1 MGGIIWLASYPK
13 SGNTW
18 ARVFLYNF
26 FADSKEP
33 ADLNKIGNFCLGEA
47 NMLWYARQ
55 LGKDQLSQEDDE
67 DIARVR
73 AKVHAEMTKV
83 HPDSVFVKTHN
94 YLGEIFGHPIHNMNV
109 TAGTIYILRNP
120 LDVAISMTSHFGMSQ
135 DEAIAHLGNPAAM
148 TGTEKTQVFQSHADW
163 STHVSSWTQ
172 SPNPYLHVVRYEDM
186 KEDPKKYFGR
196 MAKFLGLKFSQERL
210 RRAIKNSS
218 FERLKKL
225 EQEKG
230 FKEKSKKAESFFRK
244 GEKDQWREVLSDA
257 QIKKIISDHRQV
269 MEKFG
274 YVPEGY

>member
-18 ARVFLYNF
+18 VRAFIQNF
-26 FADSKEP
+26 FVNAYEPVDINDLGRFFAWEADRRFYRS
-33 ADLNKIGNFCLGEA
+33 LLRQA
-47 NMLWYARQ
+47 N
-55 LGKDQLSQEDDE
+55 LSEDDE
-67 DIARVR
+67 RAVASVR
-73 AKVHAEMTKV
+73 EQAHVQISKISPE
-83 HPDSVFVKTHN
+83 SIFVKTHN
-94 YLGEIFGHPIHNMNV
+94 CMGDSYGYPLHNMDV
-109 TAGTIYILRNP
+109 TVGAIYILRNP
-120 LDVAISMTSHFGMSQ
+120 LDVAISMTSHYGMSQ
-135 DEAIAHLGNPAAM
+135 DEAITHLGNPAAM
-148 TGTEKTQVFQSHADW
+148 TGTKVQVFQRHADW

-196 MAKFLGLKFSQERL
+196 MAKFLGLKFSPERL

-218 FERLKKL
+218 FEKLKKQ

-230 FKEKSKKAESFFRK
+230 FKEKSESAELFFRK
-244 GEKDQWREVLSDA
+244 GETDQWREVLSDA
-257 QIKKIISDHRQV
+257 QIKKIISDHREV